1 MGAVAGAPGP
11 SGLLGQGLENQAG
24 TRAGQENRERSSD
37 WHEGSSPGLCTLK
50 EHRQEAPT
58 F

>member
-24 TRAGQENRERSSD
+24 TRAGQNGERSSD
-37 WHEGSSPGLCTLK
+37 WRERNSPELCTLK

-58 F
+58 V